1 MQKNYYQ
8 NILYPLQDKILRV
21 IEKLPVDFYLTG
33 ETALSRAYLNHRYSD
48 DLDFFVNQNSNF
60 EKQVELILN
69 SVKNER
75 IELEIAVT
83 GESFTRV
90 FVHQNE
96 AVLKMDFV
104 NDIPYRTGTPVPT
117 KLFSKTD
124 TIANILSNKLTALS
138 RHSEKDVVDMVFIA
152 LNYEYDWIEIFKEAS
167 EKDMWINAVEAA
179 KILDSFPLNKLDEIN
194 WIVPPEDLNSF
205 KKQLQLLISDILL
218 GRQNSL
224 FNTA

>member
-33 ETALSRAYLNHRYSD
+33 GTALGRAYLNHRYSD

-75 IELEIAVT
+75 IEVEIAVT

-117 KLFSKTD
+117 RLFSKTD
-124 TIANILSNKLTALS
+124 TIENILSNKLTALS
-138 RHSEKDVVDMVFIA
+138 RHSEKDVVDLVFIA
-152 LNYEYDWIEIFKEAS
+152 LNYEFNWVEIMKEAS
-167 EKDMWINAVEAA
+167 EKDMWINAVEAS
-179 KILDSFPLNKLDEIN
+179 KILDAFPLKKLDEIS
-194 WIVPPEDLNSF
+194 WVVPLKDLKIF
-205 KKQLQLLISDILL
+205 EKQLHLLISDLLL